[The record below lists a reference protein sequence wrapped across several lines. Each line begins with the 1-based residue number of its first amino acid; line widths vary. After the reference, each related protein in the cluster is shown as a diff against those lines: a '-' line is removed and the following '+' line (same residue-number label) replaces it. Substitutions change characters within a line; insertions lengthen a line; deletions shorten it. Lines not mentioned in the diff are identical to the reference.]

1 MKALKVVL
9 FVLMNIA
16 NYVLVLLGVLLYRWG
31 SPLLYPLFLLLQPAL
46 VLANYFV
53 STKIWQLSVLSVHLL
68 ISTIIANL
76 LSTHLYAINIAAGET
91 YTVGKA
97 AAIIGCAYVI
107 GLSIAAI
114 IIKREHIKKLSPN
127 NKL

>member
-1 MKALKVVL
+1 M
-9 FVLMNIA
+9 
-16 NYVLVLLGVLLYRWG
+16 VLLGVLLYRWG

>member
-76 LSTHLYAINIAAGET
+76 LSTHLYILLYGFL
-91 YTVGKA
+91 V
-97 AAIIGCAYVI
+97 
-107 GLSIAAI
+107 
-114 IIKREHIKKLSPN
+114 
-127 NKL
+127 

>member
-53 STKIWQLSVLSVHLL
+53 STKILQLSVLSVHLL

-114 IIKREHIKKLSPN
+114 IIKREHIKKHNL
-127 NKL
+127 